1 MQARLRI
8 LLVTLILLISFTAGG
23 RVRAIGGPSITAV
36 VGSGVSVDGTM
47 QASEWSDA
55 THLSVLWQLS
65 NSSLTST
72 GDFYVKNDG
81 TNLLVAI
88 TAPGSTTL
96 GTSSNTYTYSIA
108 LLFNDNNNGTV
119 NNYDAKKMITYSTAG
134 PSWTYSDL
142 HYSTTLGQYVPDT
155 SPNGT
160 AAGSFSNYGGS
171 GTWAWEFSI
180 PMASSNQESFNL
192 GVENTIGFDMIYT
205 ETHSL
210 NNGAQIVHDY
220 SYWPQEYTTG
230 GPTGAKPSAQGWADL
245 SRSSS
250 PLADTTPP
258 VIQNPTM
265 QPSAP
270 GANDAVTITAIVTD
284 PDSPVFSVSVYF
296 TTDNWKTVNDT
307 VIASYNTTTRVA
319 TAQIPAQAGGS
330 HVQYYLVAFDQSNN
344 RAVNNNNGGQYGY
357 TVGLATSINTSAYII
372 LGGALSAMIVM
383 GFVVAIHANQA
394 KRSARAAA
402 QAEASNA

>member
-8 LLVTLILLISFTAGG
+8 LLVALILLVSFTAVG
-23 RVRAIGGPSITAV
+23 RVRALGGPSITAV
-36 VGSGVSVDGTM
+36 IGSSISVDGTI

-55 THLSVLWQLS
+55 THLSILWQLS

-72 GDFYVKNDG
+72 GDLYVKNDG
-81 TNLLVAI
+81 TNLLVAL

-96 GTSSNTYTYSIA
+96 GTSANTYTYSLS

-142 HYSTTLGQYVPDT
+142 HYSTSLGQYVPDT

-171 GTWAWEFSI
+171 GTWTWEFSI

-192 GVENTIGFDMIYT
+192 GVENTIGFDMIYA

-230 GPTGAKPSAQGWADL
+230 GPTGTNPSAQGWADL

-250 PLADTTPP
+250 PIADTTPP
-258 VIQNPTM
+258 VIQNPTI
-265 QPSAP
+265 QPTSP
-270 GANDAVTITAIVTD
+270 GPNDAVTVTVTVTD
-284 PDSPVFSVSVYF
+284 PDSPVYGVSVTF
-296 TTDNWKTVNDT
+296 TTDNWKTVNET
-307 VIASYNTTTRVA
+307 IPLVYNSTSHIATG
-319 TAQIPAQAGGS
+319 QIPAQPGGS
-330 HVQYYLVAFDQSNN
+330 QVKYYIQACDPSNN
-344 RAVNNNNGGQYGY
+344 CAPNNNKGSQYIY
-357 TVGLATSINTSAYII
+357 TVGLATSLNTSAYII
-372 LGGALSAMIVM
+372 LGGALAAMVVM
-383 GFVVAIHANQA
+383 GFVVAIHASRA

-402 QAEASNA
+402 LAEASTA

>member
-8 LLVTLILLISFTAGG
+8 LPIMLLVLLSFMAVG
-23 RVRAIGGPSITAV
+23 RVRALGGPAITAV
-36 VGSGVSVDGTM
+36 VGSSVSVDGTM

-55 THLSVLWQLS
+55 THLSILWQLS

-81 TNLLVAI
+81 SNLLVAV
-88 TAPGSTTL
+88 TAPGSTII
-96 GTSSNTYTYSIA
+96 GTSGNAYTYSLA
-108 LLFNDNNNGTV
+108 LLFDDNNNGIV
-119 NNYDAKKMITYSTAG
+119 DSYDPEKVITYSTSG
-134 PSWTYSDL
+134 SSWTYSDL
-142 HYSTTLGQYVPDT
+142 HYSTAMGQYVPDT

-171 GTWAWEFSI
+171 GTWTWEFSI
-180 PMASSNQESFNL
+180 PMTSSNQESFNL

-210 NNGAQIVHDY
+210 NNGAQIIHDY
-220 SYWPQEYTTG
+220 SFWPQEYTTG
-230 GPTGAKPSAQGWADL
+230 GPTGSNPSAQGWADL

-258 VIQNPTM
+258 VIQNPTI
-265 QPSAP
+265 QPTAP
-270 GANDAVTITAIVTD
+270 GANDAVTVTAIVTD

-307 VIASYNTTTRVA
+307 VIASYNTTTHAA

-344 RAVNNNNGGQYGY
+344 RAVNNNNGSQYSY
-357 TVGLATSINTSAYII
+357 NVGLATGLNTSAYII
-372 LGGALSAMIVM
+372 LGGALAAMITM
-383 GFVVAIHANQA
+383 GLVVAIHASRA
-394 KRSARAAA
+394 KRTARAAA
-402 QAEASNA
+402 QAEASAA